1 MKKNRPISHAFLIIL
16 LLLSACAEKSGTAAS
31 STQSSGSAA
40 VAKGPQITLTP
51 TRLPQSGVTRVHG
64 TGFTPLSDAVSH
76 LKKPDG
82 SQFPTLNFFTDEK
95 GEFDHDIESFLLQ
108 IGTHEVWV
116 IDTKTGVSSNVAKF
130 ETTRDQMPLA
140 K

>member
-1 MKKNRPISHAFLIIL
+1 MKKKRLVFLSVL
-16 LLLSACAEKSGTAAS
+16 LFSLLAMACGEKPAAATSSAQTTTPAP
-31 STQSSGSAA
+31 
-40 VAKGPQITLTP
+40 KGPQITLMP
-51 TRLPQSGVTRVHG
+51 TRLPQSGVTHLHG

-76 LKKPDG
+76 LQRPDG
-82 SQFPTLNFFTDEK
+82 TEFPTLNFFTNEK

-116 IDTKTGVSSNVAKF
+116 IDTKTKVSSNVAKF

>member
-1 MKKNRPISHAFLIIL
+1 MKKNRLIL
-16 LLLSACAEKSGTAAS
+16 LPVLLFSLLAIACGEKPASAVSSAQTPAS
-31 STQSSGSAA
+31 AS
-40 VAKGPQITLTP
+40 KGPQITLAP
-51 TRLPQSGVTRVHG
+51 ARLPQSGVTHLHG

-76 LKKPDG
+76 LKRPDG
-82 SQFPTLNFFTDEK
+82 TEFPTLNFFTNDK

-116 IDTKTGVSSNVAKF
+116 IDTKTGVTSNVAKF
-130 ETTRDQMPLA
+130 ETTREQMPLA

>member
-1 MKKNRPISHAFLIIL
+1 MKNNRLV
-16 LLLSACAEKSGTAAS
+16 LLSVLLFSLLALAC
-31 STQSSGSAA
+31 SAQTTTPA
-40 VAKGPQITLTP
+40 PKAPQITLEP
-51 TRLPQSGVTRVHG
+51 TRLPQSGVTHLHG
-64 TGFTPLSDAVSH
+64 TGFTPNSDAVSH
-76 LKKPDG
+76 LKRPDG
-82 SQFPTLNFFTDEK
+82 TEFPMLNFFTNAK

-116 IDTKTGVSSNVAKF
+116 IDTKTKVSSNVAKF